1 MGLGPSPLATTAT
14 NDVVD
19 WSYVADLQPAPNM
32 MFWPS
37 QFPQLVVYWLKRA
50 PEEEDVANADAR
62 EFEIIEQRSALE
74 EQGIEMLVRQRT
86 PTRLSRRGF
95 DFVNRRLR
103 LFSSTGT
110 GTDTYFFGTFF

>member
-50 PEEEDVANADAR
+50 PEEEDVANADAL
-62 EFEIIEQRSALE
+62 ISK
-74 EQGIEMLVRQRT
+74 VT
-86 PTRLSRRGF
+86 LSGSVLTGVVARPGA
-95 DFVNRRLR
+95 NR
-103 LFSSTGT
+103 
-110 GTDTYFFGTFF
+110 